1 MLSKKRGSAVHAYE
15 AELKRASDIFSR
27 ENAEEALKSVEE
39 TFKACKKV
47 IDDFFGKNHD
57 H

>member
-15 AELKRASDIFSR
+15 AELKQASDIFSR

-39 TFKACKKV
+39 TFKACKKL
-47 IDDFFGKNHD
+47 IDDFFGKNHE